1 VRAVSETC
9 PVARPLASRVCG
21 DAPAPSR
28 VSCLTG
34 AAQSR
39 SPPPGVP
46 LTIPAGINNRGRIVG
61 ATTAGP
67 GQPAHGFLLR
77 DGAGGQFTAIDVPG
91 APTTSATG
99 INDAGVIV
107 GPYENPNAAPGP
119 QPAGRQPL
127 QTMPRALAT
136 R

>member
-1 VRAVSETC
+1 VPGGTATGVPRVWGCGGAVQGVLLDRGRAVTI
-9 PVARPLASRVCG
+9 
-21 DAPAPSR
+21 
-28 VSCLTG
+28 
-34 AAQSR
+34 AA
-39 SPPPGVP
+39 PGVP

-77 DGAGGQFTAIDVPG
+77 DGAGGPFTAIDVPG

>member
-1 VRAVSETC
+1 VPGAVGTNPYDLNDRGQLVGIYSTTN
-9 PVARPLASRVCG
+9 PN
-21 DAPAPSR
+21 
-28 VSCLTG
+28 
-34 AAQSR
+34 
-39 SPPPGVP
+39 
-46 LTIPAGINNRGRIVG
+46 PAGADDTRGL
-61 ATTAGP
+61 
-67 GQPAHGFLLR
+67 LLR
-77 DGAGGQFTAIDVPG
+77 DGAGGPFTAIDVPG

-107 GPYENPNAAPGP
+107 GPYENSNAAPGP